1 MGVITHA
8 GGYLYVSGLHP
19 DTEASGVRRIHSRW
33 RGPDISLPES
43 VQRRDASIRVE
54 ASKTALNE
62 RVQAH
67 IKALRQDKATAVKSQ
82 EKVRKSLVLERLRD
96 EALDLENPPSTRV
109 RALELL
115 GKSSGLFDDST
126 TVTIENR
133 TPEQIELELQDKL
146 AALFGNSKAKDN

>member
-1 MGVITHA
+1 MREDTYMSQGFTLTPKQAAFA
-8 GGYLYVSGLHP
+8 GFIADGEGQ
-19 DTEASGVRRIHSRW
+19 
-33 RGPDISLPES
+33 ISAYRKAYKAGKMS
-43 VQRRDASIRVE
+43 DASIRVE

-82 EKVRKSLVLERLRD
+82 EKVRKSWVLERLRD

-126 TVTIENR
+126 TVTIESR